1 MAARSKTS
9 AGMAVGQ
16 GFLGFGLVAVGV
28 VGSLAT
34 VLGFFGSTWWLFD
47 FAANFR
53 AHLAVVLLVVALAY
67 SLLFSKA
74 TGLFFL
80 VMAVVNAIV
89 VLPLYLGSPAPATGS
104 ELFTVVSFNVDQRA
118 SIRDRALDWIGT
130 VDADVVVLT
139 EVTEDWMRSSQA
151 AEPYHY
157 LNDIPIDRTFG
168 ITVLAR
174 DDLEVEVM
182 RITQVRDSV
191 AKINASI
198 GDQPIVIYAVQP
210 RSSANETDAELHREY
225 FTEVASMARSE
236 TDPTVVVGDF
246 QSSPWSHTFRSLL
259 SDAQL
264 VDSLTG
270 FGIQTT
276 WPADRWTF
284 FRLPFDHLV
293 HSEELTTV
301 DRYLGPTFGTEH
313 RPIVVTLAAAA

>member
-1 MAARSKTS
+1 
-9 AGMAVGQ
+9 MAVGQ
-16 GFLGFGLVAVGV
+16 GFLGFGLVTAGV
-28 VGSLAT
+28 VGALAT

-53 AHLAVVLLVVALAY
+53 AHLAVVLLMVALAY

-80 VMAVVNAIV
+80 VMAAVNAIV
-89 VLPLYLGSPAPATGS
+89 ILPLYLGSPAPAAGTDN
-104 ELFTVVSFNVDQRA
+104 LIVVSFNVDQRA
-118 SIRDRALDWIGT
+118 SIRDRAFTWINT

-139 EVTEDWMRSSQA
+139 EVTEDWMRLPEA

-157 LNDIPIDRTFG
+157 LNDLPIDRTFG

-182 RITQVRDSV
+182 RITQVRDTV

-210 RSSANETDAELHREY
+210 RASSNETDAKLHQEY
-225 FTEVASMARSE
+225 FTEITSMVRSE

-246 QSSPWSHTFRSLL
+246 QSSPWSNTFRNLL
-259 SDAQL
+259 SDGQL

-270 FGIQTT
+270 YGIQTT

-293 HSEELTTV
+293 HSEQLTTV